1 VSTGSGPEAAPR
13 SPAVDPDAAPDW
25 LAPLV
30 AAAARL
36 DPSHFGAQRIPP
48 PPDDARQNDAG
59 QNDAGQNEDR
69 KDAAVLV
76 LFGHGSRGP
85 DVLLIERASGLRHHA
100 GQVAFPGGSTDPGDA
115 DHVATA
121 LREAAEET
129 GVDPAGARPVAVL
142 PQLFVPPTGF
152 RVTPVLAHWFEPVAV
167 APGDPGET
175 AAVIRVPLSELADPA
190 NRFCVRSPSG
200 YIGPAFE
207 VASLVVWGFTGG
219 LLSALLN
226 LGGWERQW
234 DSEIVRD
241 LETAWSMA
249 RGRSGAGRQEVAR

>member
-1 VSTGSGPEAAPR
+1 MNTGERATGGTLG

-30 AAAARL
+30 AAAAQL
-36 DPSHFGAQRIPP
+36 DLADFGAQRLPP
-48 PPDDARQNDAG
+48 PPP
-59 QNDAGQNEDR
+59 EDGAIDTE

-76 LFGHGSRGP
+76 LFGHGARGP

-100 GQVAFPGGSTDPGDA
+100 GQVAFPGGSTDPRDA

-129 GVDPAGARPVAVL
+129 GVDPSGARPIAVL

-190 NRFCVRSPSG
+190 NRFQVHHPSG
-200 YIGPAFE
+200 YLGPAFE

-226 LGGWERQW
+226 LGGWERPW
-234 DSEIVRD
+234 DAEIVRD
-241 LETAWSMA
+241 LDAAWSMA